1 MKFSQAH
8 AKIEGAT
15 TLQPQMK
22 IILADKQTLVRA
34 GIRCLVETLNGVKV
48 VAETGDGQELLKL
61 VGRHRPDIVLTELTL
76 AGISGLDCTEQIGRH
91 YPATAVLILSDQISN
106 QPVRAAMKSGVAGFL
121 SKDAERQELELALR
135 ATARGQ
141 SYFSPNVSRSALE
154 QRRLQR
160 GEDRPKLTVRQRQ
173 VMQSLARGNTTKE
186 IADIMGVGIKTVET
200 HRARAMETLHLK
212 SANALVHYAI
222 RHGFDG

>member
-1 MKFSQAH
+1 
-8 AKIEGAT
+8 
-15 TLQPQMK
+15 MK

-34 GIRCLVETLNGVKV
+34 GIRCLIQTIPGIKV

-61 VGRHRPDIVLTELTL
+61 VGRHRPDIVVTDIALS
-76 AGISGLDCTEQIGRH
+76 GISGLDCTEQIGRH
-91 YPATAVLILSDQISN
+91 YPATAVLILSDQTSA
-106 QPVRAAMKSGVAGFL
+106 QPVRAALKAGVAGFL
-121 SKDAERQELELALR
+121 SKDAELQELELALR

-141 SYFSPNVSRSALE
+141 SYFSPNVSLNALE
-154 QRRLQR
+154 QRRAHR

-173 VMQSLARGNTTKE
+173 VMQSLARGSTTKE

-212 SANALVHYAI
+212 TANALIHYAI
-222 RHGFDG
+222 RHGFDGSGSEGGSSTRGS